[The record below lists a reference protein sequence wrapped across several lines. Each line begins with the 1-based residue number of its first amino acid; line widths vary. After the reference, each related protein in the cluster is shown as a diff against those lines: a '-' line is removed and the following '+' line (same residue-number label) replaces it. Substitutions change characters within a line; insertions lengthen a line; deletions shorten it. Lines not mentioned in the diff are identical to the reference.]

1 MKLNDALNIKTEK
14 RIAAIKHAE
23 ELRAELHARLPR
35 IYEIDTLIQSIPMRM
50 LAGEN
55 SDALKNETAILH
67 EERIRILSACGYEP
81 DYDVPKFECPDCND
95 GGYIGL
101 KLCHCVKAM
110 LASENYQESKLAG
123 GLLGKTFD
131 NFSLDYYAE
140 GEERERMGQIVTAC
154 KKFAAAFPDNSY
166 NGIFFYGGTGLGKTH
181 LSAAI
186 AQEIVAKGYSVIY
199 ESAQQIYD
207 TLDAVRFNR
216 LDLSERK
223 KYETCSLLIIDDLGA
238 ECISQYSISALTS
251 LIDLRIVNGKKTIIS
266 SNLDHNGIKK
276 TYNERLYSRL
286 LGEFRVL
293 RFMGKDIRMQK
304 IKGC

>member
-14 RIAAIKHAE
+14 RIAAIQLAE
-23 ELRAELHARLPR
+23 NLRAELHARLPR
-35 IYEIDTLIQSIPMRM
+35 ICEIDTLIQNIPMRM
-50 LAGEN
+50 IAGEN
-55 SDALKNETAILH
+55 PEELKNETSALN
-67 EERIRILSACGYEP
+67 EERRRILSACGYEP
-81 DYDVPKFECPDCND
+81 DYDVPRFECADCND

-131 NFSLDYYAE
+131 NFSLSYYAE
-140 GEERERMGQIVTAC
+140 GEEREKMEQAVNVC
-154 KKFAAAFPDNSY
+154 KKFAASFPDNSY

-181 LSAAI
+181 LSAAV
-186 AQEIVAKGYSVIY
+186 AQEVVAKGYSVIY

-216 LDLSERK
+216 LELSERK

-238 ECISQYSISALTS
+238 ECISQYSIAALTG
-251 LIDLRIVNGKKTIIS
+251 LIDLRIVNGRKTIIS

-293 RFMGKDIRMQK
+293 RFTGKDIRMQK